1 MDVKDIYSKINGD
14 YNKVLDIF
22 KSDALIER
30 FLKKFIL
37 SNELNL
43 LYSSI
48 KDKNHDEAYRYAHT
62 FKGMAMSL
70 YLTDL
75 INVSQELVDLYK
87 SKNIKD
93 KKINSLYNELES
105 RFNKL
110 KALLN

>member
-1 MDVKDIYSKINGD
+1 
-14 YNKVLDIF
+14 
-22 KSDALIER
+22 
-30 FLKKFIL
+30 
-37 SNELNL
+37 
-43 LYSSI
+43 
-48 KDKNHDEAYRYAHT
+48 
-62 FKGMAMSL
+62 MSL